1 MSSLVKHITP
11 YSKAIV
17 RLLKSTV
24 ERNSIVWDDVI
35 NYQTEIQDYLGKIG
49 LELIVKK
56 DEGFAFVK
64 QFEDNEGNT
73 LGLVQRRQI
82 GFETSIVLVVLR
94 QSLEEF
100 DINPTQL
107 ATENFITSTEIKDE
121 LEIFLPEKYNQ
132 VKFIKELDKYIN
144 SAVDLGYLKEI
155 SKKDNETKYQIHRI
169 IKEKITLDILQEFQN
184 NLKDYVESVY
194 LRPRGRRD

>member
-1 MSSLVKHITP
+1 MNSLEKNINP

-17 RLLKSTV
+17 KLLKGTV
-24 ERNSIVWDDVI
+24 EHNSSLWDDVI
-35 NYQTEIQDYLGKIG
+35 HYQIEIQEYVSQIG

-64 QFEDNEGNT
+64 QFEDSEGNT
-73 LGLVQRRQI
+73 LGLIIRRQI

-100 DINPTQL
+100 DSNPTQIHVN
-107 ATENFITSTEIKDE
+107 EKFITDMEIKDE
-121 LEIFLPEKYNQ
+121 VELFLPDKFNR
-132 VKFIKELDKYIN
+132 VKFMKELDSYIKRI
-144 SAVDLGYLKEI
+144 VDLGYLKEV

-169 IKEKITLDILQEFQN
+169 IKEKVTLDILQEFK
-184 NLKDYVESVY
+184 LKLLSYVKSI
-194 LRPRGRRD
+194 

>member
-1 MSSLVKHITP
+1 MSSLEKNITS

-17 RLLKSTV
+17 RLLKSPI
-24 ERNSIVWDDVI
+24 ERNSNVWEDVI
-35 NYQTEIQDYLGKIG
+35 NYQSEIQEYISQIG

-64 QFEDNEGNT
+64 QFEDSEGNT

-100 DINPTQL
+100 DSNPTQF
-107 ATENFITSTEIKDE
+107 ATEKFITDSEIKDE
-121 LEIFLPEKYNQ
+121 LELFLQEGYNKL
-132 VKFIKELDKYIN
+132 KFKKELDKYIRN
-144 SAVDLGYLKEI
+144 VVELGYLKEI
-155 SKKDNETKYQIHRI
+155 NKRDNETKYQIHRI
-169 IKEKITLDILQEFQN
+169 IKEKITLDILQDFKTKLQE
-184 NLKDYVESVY
+184 YVESV
-194 LRPRGRRD
+194 

>member
-1 MSSLVKHITP
+1 MSSLEKHITP

-24 ERNSIVWDDVI
+24 ERNSNVWDDVI
-35 NYQTEIQDYLGKIG
+35 NYQTEIQDYISKIG

-64 QFEDNEGNT
+64 QLEDSDGNT

-94 QSLEEF
+94 QSLEDF
-100 DINPTQL
+100 DSNPTQL
-107 ATENFITSTEIKDE
+107 ATEKFITNTEIKDE
-121 LEIFLPEKYNQ
+121 LELFLPEKYDR
-132 VKFIKELDKYIN
+132 VRFIKELDRYIN
-144 SAVDLGYLKEI
+144 AAVDLGYLKEI

-169 IKEKITLDILQEFQN
+169 IKEKITLDILQDFEN
-184 NLKDYVESVY
+184 KLKDYVKSV
-194 LRPRGRRD
+194 

>member
-1 MSSLVKHITP
+1 MNRLEKSIKP

-17 RLLKSTV
+17 KLLKSPI
-24 ERNSIVWDDVI
+24 ERNSNLWDDVI
-35 NYQTEIQDYLGKIG
+35 NYQIEIQEYISQIG

-64 QFEDNEGNT
+64 QFEDSEGNT
-73 LGLVQRRQI
+73 LGLISRRQI

-100 DINPTQL
+100 DSNPTQFQV
-107 ATENFITSTEIKDE
+107 AEKFITDAEIKEEIE
-121 LEIFLPEKYNQ
+121 LFLQEGYNRL
-132 VKFIKELDKYIN
+132 KFQKDLDKYIKN
-144 SAVDLGYLKEI
+144 VVELGYLKEV

-169 IKEKITLDILQEFQN
+169 IKEKVTLDILQEFKSK
-184 NLKDYVESVY
+184 LHEYVESI
-194 LRPRGRRD
+194 